1 MFIQTR
7 TFLTRGDGRHG
18 RPAGRCIPGYIL
30 NMIFRIFWIRGV
42 FWVELGLIMYE
53 RTIYIHILSYAS
65 IAVLTLLHKAQEVL
79 HNVLG

>member
-1 MFIQTR
+1 
-7 TFLTRGDGRHG
+7 
-18 RPAGRCIPGYIL
+18 
-30 NMIFRIFWIRGV
+30 MIFRNFWIRGV

-79 HNVLG
+79 HNVLGWRRQQAVLEYTRPQ